1 MMLIM
6 TMIVV
11 VPRIILLEHRL
22 YEHERSR
29 EGPGG
34 ATISTILNFL
44 KG

>member
-22 YEHERSR
+22 MRSR